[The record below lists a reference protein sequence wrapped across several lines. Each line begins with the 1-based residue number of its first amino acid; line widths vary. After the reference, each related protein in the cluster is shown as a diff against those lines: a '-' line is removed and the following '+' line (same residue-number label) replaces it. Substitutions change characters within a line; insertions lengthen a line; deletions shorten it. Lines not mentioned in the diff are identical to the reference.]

1 MRRKP
6 KMGNFFSGSGTWE
19 LAAKICG
26 IEVVFESEIEPFP
39 VALEAKRFPE
49 AIQLGDVSKVNGA
62 DLPYVDI
69 LTNSS
74 PCFVGDSLVRTN
86 SGLKEIK
93 DVKVGDM
100 VLTHTGRFRKVT
112 DSGCTGTKKTMTIKG
127 MGFREIT
134 ATPNHPFYVRHMKRR
149 YPTFIR
155 DGKRMRGNERTF
167 SDPEWVKLEDIK
179 KWDFV
184 GIPIRD
190 GDGPGIQISDEDLW
204 LVGRYIADGYRRKD
218 QKTVAICIGKAKYEE
233 FMSHI
238 TRRTGYTDDGRTAYK
253 YCISGSEFYELCGAC
268 GDGAINKRFPEWTWD
283 LDDRQLGILLEGYM
297 SGDGW
302 HNKDRD
308 VYKATTISKTL
319 AYDLQYVATRLF
331 KTPCSIWF
339 CERNPTCV
347 IEGRTVNQHD
357 TWTVMFAKH
366 PHKQDKAFYED
377 GYVWYPVRSVEWA
390 GTEDVYNLTVEGD
403 NSYTVQNIAVHNCQ
417 DLSIAGRRD
426 GLGGGRSGLFHEVIR
441 ITKEMRDAY
450 SNRLRSSGP
459 DEPVRLPGRF
469 WCWENVPGAFNSNRG
484 EDFRVVL
491 EEVARIIDPEAVIPM
506 PPKGKW
512 SYSGIVDGDG
522 YQIAWRTLDAQ
533 FFGVPQ
539 RRRRVFLV
547 ADFGGHCASE
557 VLFEYEGLSWN
568 FEKIAETWEDT
579 SRSFDDRIDS
589 ASRIVLGGVPQTPR
603 GVGEGELNRPE

>member
-62 DLPYVDI
+62 DLDFVDI
-69 LTNSS
+69 ITNSS
-74 PCFVGDSLVRTN
+74 P
-86 SGLKEIK
+86 
-93 DVKVGDM
+93 
-100 VLTHTGRFRKVT
+100 
-112 DSGCTGTKKTMTIKG
+112 
-127 MGFREIT
+127 
-134 ATPNHPFYVRHMKRR
+134 
-149 YPTFIR
+149 
-155 DGKRMRGNERTF
+155 
-167 SDPEWVKLEDIK
+167 
-179 KWDFV
+179 
-184 GIPIRD
+184 
-190 GDGPGIQISDEDLW
+190 
-204 LVGRYIADGYRRKD
+204 
-218 QKTVAICIGKAKYEE
+218 
-233 FMSHI
+233 
-238 TRRTGYTDDGRTAYK
+238 
-253 YCISGSEFYELCGAC
+253 
-268 GDGAINKRFPEWTWD
+268 
-283 LDDRQLGILLEGYM
+283 
-297 SGDGW
+297 
-302 HNKDRD
+302 
-308 VYKATTISKTL
+308 
-319 AYDLQYVATRLF
+319 
-331 KTPCSIWF
+331 
-339 CERNPTCV
+339 
-347 IEGRTVNQHD
+347 
-357 TWTVMFAKH
+357 
-366 PHKQDKAFYED
+366 
-377 GYVWYPVRSVEWA
+377 
-390 GTEDVYNLTVEGD
+390 
-403 NSYTVQNIAVHNCQ
+403 CQ

-450 SNRLRSSGP
+450 SDRLRSSGP

-469 WCWENVPGAFNSNRG
+469 WCWENVPGAFSSNRG

-547 ADFGGHCASE
+547 ADFGGRCASE

-589 ASRIVLGGVPQTPR
+589 ASRIVLGGVPQTSR
-603 GVGEGELNRPE
+603 GVDKGELNRPE